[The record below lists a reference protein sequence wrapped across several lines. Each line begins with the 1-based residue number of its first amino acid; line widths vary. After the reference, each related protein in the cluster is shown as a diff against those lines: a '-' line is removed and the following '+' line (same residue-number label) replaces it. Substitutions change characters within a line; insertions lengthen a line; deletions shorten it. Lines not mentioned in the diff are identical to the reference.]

1 MIRRTDEEAY
11 HANQKQRANH
21 WRKAKIL
28 EGPYPGMA
36 EKRLQSGRIR
46 QTPQSR
52 LPSPDLL
59 EKQIKIEPTKPVN
72 LVPVQLQPAPPN
84 IPLTLSLQNDRFK
97 IEIGTGFSDELLGRL
112 IVTLE
117 SL

>member
-1 MIRRTDEEAY
+1 MQTRNREQIIR
-11 HANQKQRANH
+11 
-21 WRKAKIL
+21 
-28 EGPYPGMA
+28 
-36 EKRLQSGRIR
+36 EKRRFWKAHIQAWQKSGY
-46 QTPQSR
+46 SLAEYGKHHNLVYHR
-52 LPSPDLL
+52 LIYWKS
-59 EKQIKIEPTKPVN
+59 KFKNEPTKQVN
-72 LVPVQLQPAPPN
+72 FVPVPLQPAPPN